1 MAVFPHDLL
10 SGDSLWSSFGSAFT
24 MRSHHPS
31 LALKVD
37 HTSHSSLAGLALHP
51 YLPQGSVLKSFQGPP
66 IPQANFCLLAPCTS
80 LMICLGSKPLLF
92 CSGPQKPGGACLSLL
107 IT

>member
-37 HTSHSSLAGLALHP
+37 HTSHSYHLQVWPSTP
-51 YLPQGSVLKSFQGPP
+51 TCPRV
-66 IPQANFCLLAPCTS
+66 
-80 LMICLGSKPLLF
+80 
-92 CSGPQKPGGACLSLL
+92 LSLRASRAHL
-107 IT
+107 FPRQTSAC